1 MRLRRFGLTPNGH
14 PRSRMGS
21 TDVSSLEERLPAT
34 AASLAVARAA
44 IRDFTAG
51 LGVDVCGV
59 ELAVSEAV
67 ADAVVHGGGS
77 VELTA
82 RSSPRALEVVI
93 RDRRD
98 DGAPPVGERIAIIRR
113 LAHDIG
119 IADGRG
125 EHALTLRFRRLGR
138 G

>member
-1 MRLRRFGLTPNGH
+1 
-14 PRSRMGS
+14 MGS
-21 TDVSSLEERLPAT
+21 TDLSTLEERLPAT
-34 AASLAVARAA
+34 AASLAVARAVM
-44 IRDFTAG
+44 RDFTAE

-67 ADAVVHGGGS
+67 ADAVVHDGGD

-98 DGAPPVGERIAIIRR
+98 GDAPPVGERIAIIRR
-113 LAHDIG
+113 LVHDVG
-119 IADGRG
+119 VADGSG
-125 EHALTLRFRRLGR
+125 GHALTLRFRRLGR

>member
-1 MRLRRFGLTPNGH
+1 
-14 PRSRMGS
+14 MGS
-21 TDVSSLEERLPAT
+21 IGVSSLEEHLPAT
-34 AASLAVARAA
+34 AASLAVARAVM
-44 IRDFTAG
+44 RDFTAE

-67 ADAVVHGGGS
+67 ADAVVHGGVD

-82 RSSPRALEVVI
+82 HWSTRTLEVVV

-98 DGAPPVGERIAIIRR
+98 GDAPPVGERIAIIRR

-119 IADGRG
+119 IDDGLG
-125 EHALTLRFRRLGR
+125 GHALTLRFRRLGR